1 MWEIPDQAQL
11 QERVGQQLL
20 GPLEDANAL
29 ARRYRE
35 VDAVHD
41 LRHRA
46 RAAGDPGA
54 GADRGHGAGLRLAPI
69 MALVGTSAV
78 SALAGMLLTP
88 VMLIG
93 SLFVLGLVFFSWLEE
108 RSLARTLGRRRARE
122 PRVMRWMRKKLGAD
136 LVRAPRVPC
145 ASRGT
150 VRGLAVRDA
159 AGRRALDRRDPARA
173 ARPRAGRVRAAR
185 PLGARRDPRPPASE
199 LPPAKKNT
207 ERRRG
212 ILSVTPTA
220 WPAAPKCSHCCS
232 R

>member
-20 GPLEDANAL
+20 GPLEDANSL

-35 VDAVHD
+35 VDAFHD
-41 LRHRA
+41 YVTGRA
-46 RAAGDPGA
+46 PLVIPVLALIGVTALACG
-54 GADRGHGAGLRLAPI
+54 LAPI

-108 RSLARTLGRRRARE
+108 RSLARMLGRRRARE
-122 PRVMRWMRKKLGAD
+122 PRAMRWMRKKARCRSGAGAA
-136 LVRAPRVPC
+136 RAL
-145 ASRGT
+145 AARGA

-159 AGRRALDRRDPARA
+159 AERRAVDRRDPARA
-173 ARPRAGRVRAAR
+173 ACRRAARVRAAG
-185 PLGARRDPRPPASE
+185 PLGARRNGA
-199 LPPAKKNT
+199 
-207 ERRRG
+207 
-212 ILSVTPTA
+212 
-220 WPAAPKCSHCCS
+220 AAP
-232 R
+232 